1 MRQALASLPWVRQA
15 QVDFYHQQAVVTVAA
30 AQYDA
35 AALLKALE
43 KGGYKGRIITEG
55 EATG

>member
-1 MRQALASLPWVRQA
+1 VRQA